1 MAMTNQEAPW
11 RHEIEALLPWHAAGT
26 LPRRD
31 AERVELALA
40 SDRELARQYELVCE
54 ELGETIHLNES
65 LGAPSMRAME
75 RLMAAIDAEPARAPQ
90 PPPSLT
96 FAARIAERLTQ
107 LRPRT
112 LAWSA
117 IAAVLAIVLQAALIT
132 GLAVQTAEHSRGFHS
147 ALSSDKSGT
156 GSVTGTFVLV
166 SFVPQATAA
175 DITAFCAGH
184 KASVVDGPSVEGTF
198 KLRVAAT
205 KLSREEVGQIVK
217 RMQDDNKVVR
227 FAAPTN

>member
-40 SDRELARQYELVCE
+40 SDRQLARQYELVCE

-90 PPPSLT
+90 RPPLNL
-96 FAARIAERLTQ
+96 AARIAERLTR

-117 IAAVLAIVLQAALIT
+117 IAAVLAIVLQAALIA
-132 GLAVQTAEHSRGFHS
+132 GFAVHTAEHSRGFHS
-147 ALSSDKSGT
+147 ALSSDKAGT
-156 GSVTGTFVLV
+156 GSLTGTFVMV
-166 SFVPQATAA
+166 SFLPQATAA

-184 KASVVDGPSVEGTF
+184 KATVVDGPSVEGTF

-205 KLSREEVGQIVK
+205 KLSRDELGQIV
-217 RMQDDNKVVR
+217 RSMQDDSKVVR

>member
-1 MAMTNQEAPW
+1 MTNQEAPW

-31 AERVELALA
+31 AERVDLALA
-40 SDRELARQYELVCE
+40 SDRELARQYAMVCE

-75 RLMAAIDAEPARAPQ
+75 RLMAAIDAEPAREPQ
-90 PPPSLT
+90 RPSLGL
-96 FAARIAERLTQ
+96 AARIAERLTQ

-117 IAAVLAIVLQAALIT
+117 MAAAVAIVLQAALIA
-132 GLAVQTAEHSRGFHS
+132 GFAVQTVERSRGFES
-147 ALSSDKSGT
+147 ALSSDKVATVSA
-156 GSVTGTFVLV
+156 TFVLV

-175 DITAFCAGH
+175 DITAFCASY
-184 KASVVDGPSVEGTF
+184 KATVVDGPSVEGYF
-198 KLRVAAT
+198 KVRVAST
-205 KLSREEVGQIVK
+205 KLSREEVGEIVK
-217 RMQDDNKVVR
+217 RMQGDGKVVR
-227 FAAPTN
+227 FVAPTS